1 MNDSPEILFEADV
14 LLERLNPVDGGSGF
28 KKGKENSYDWEFT
41 PKDGERNAPERRLIE
56 MWGKLSF

>member
-1 MNDSPEILFEADV
+1 MNESPGIDLEPEV
-14 LLERLNPVDGGSGF
+14 LLERLNPVDGSSGF
-28 KKGKENSYDWEFT
+28 KKGKANSYDWEFT